1 MPCQSFLQH
10 KSSVSKTLPEG
21 AAGTDAHILYFPVTE
36 AQVQDKT
43 EKIHVLTAFF
53 FLFSYSVQKIQ
64 KLFSSAFQ
72 TATHLHCNSHQTNS
86 KQFIHYLIPG
96 GQRGIQN
103 TGQQSA

>member
-36 AQVQDKT
+36 VQVQDKT

-53 FLFSYSVQKIQ
+53 FFYFLIRFKKYKNYFHQPFRQPLTCIVTHTRRIA
-64 KLFSSAFQ
+64 SSSF
-72 TATHLHCNSHQTNS
+72 TT
-86 KQFIHYLIPG
+86 
-96 GQRGIQN
+96 
-103 TGQQSA
+103 

>member
-36 AQVQDKT
+36 VQVQDKT

-53 FLFSYSVQKIQ
+53 FSIFLFGSKNTKIIFIS
-64 KLFSSAFQ
+64 LSD
-72 TATHLHCNSHQTNS
+72 SHS
-86 KQFIHYLIPG
+86 PAL
-96 GQRGIQN
+96 
-103 TGQQSA
+103 